1 MGYPPARRRRDGV
14 LRPVSGTLFERI
26 LAEPAAEA
34 AFSDTAL
41 IAAMVRFE
49 IALAEAQAR
58 SDVIPVDASEVIA
71 KHASDFSPDTAQLLR
86 DGAHTGSLAIPFVKA
101 LMAHVASRDPS
112 AASHVHFGATSQDV
126 LDTAMVLCT
135 REAVAMLGDALGR
148 ASEAARVLA
157 TRHAGAP
164 MLARTLLQPA
174 GITTFGFKAAQWTLS
189 LAHGLALVRAS
200 AKQALA
206 VSFGGAIGNLAAQGD
221 AGASVRAHLAQQL
234 GLRDPGATWHTRR
247 EVWLG
252 LAANTALAAGVTG
265 KIAHDVALM
274 AQAEVGEVAEAEV
287 PGRGGSTA
295 MPHKRNPVLTMRVIA
310 AAHSIPGMVAN
321 LLSAMPQEHERAL
334 GTWQAE
340 LAQWPGV
347 FIHAVSAARAL
358 AELLT
363 GLTVDA
369 DRCRTNIES
378 LRGVI
383 FAERLVEVFTP
394 ALGKAEAQTL
404 VAELCR
410 RATSERKH
418 LRDLALD
425 RIRSDPRLAA
435 CAVADLESQ
444 FDVDRAAQASA
455 ALVGPTLQSGRSQEN
470 TDG

>member
-1 MGYPPARRRRDGV
+1 M
-14 LRPVSGTLFERI
+14 SGTLFERI

-49 IALAEAQAR
+49 IALARSQAHA
-58 SDVIPVDASEVIA
+58 SVIPADAAVAID
-71 KHASDFSPDTAQLLR
+71 KHAATFSLDADQLLR
-86 DGAHTGSLAIPFVKA
+86 DGAHAGSLAIPFVKA
-101 LMAHVASRDPS
+101 LIAHVASRDPS
-112 AASHVHFGATSQDV
+112 AASHLHFGATSQDV

-135 REAVAMLGDALGR
+135 RDAVAMLVDALGQ
-148 ASEAARVLA
+148 AAEAARNLA
-157 TRHAGAP
+157 TQHAETP

-174 GITTFGFKAAQWTLS
+174 GITTFGYKAALWASS
-189 LAHGLALVRAS
+189 LAHSLAVVRAS

-221 AGASVRAHLAQQL
+221 AGAPVRAHLAQQL
-234 GLRDPGATWHTRR
+234 GLRDPGAPWHTRR

-252 LAANTALAAGVTG
+252 LATNAALAAGVMG
-265 KIAHDVALM
+265 KIAHDIALM

-287 PGRGGSTA
+287 PGRGGSTV

-310 AAHSIPGMVAN
+310 AVHSIPGMVAN

-363 GLTVDA
+363 GLTVDV

-383 FAERLVEVFTP
+383 FAERLVEVFIP

-425 RIRSDPRLAA
+425 RVRDDPRLAT
-435 CAVADLESQ
+435 CTVGDLESQ
-444 FDVDRAAQASA
+444 FDVNRAAKASA
-455 ALVGPTLQSGRSQEN
+455 TLVGPTLQSVRPVEN